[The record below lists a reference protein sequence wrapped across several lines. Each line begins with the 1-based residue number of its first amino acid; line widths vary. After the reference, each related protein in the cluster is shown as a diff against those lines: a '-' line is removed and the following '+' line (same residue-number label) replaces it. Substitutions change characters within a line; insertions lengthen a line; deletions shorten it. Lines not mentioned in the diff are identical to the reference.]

1 MTFGLWRMCEVVM
14 KVASFLGALCFLAVC
29 SGSATAEV
37 NSQQQAVTRLNS
49 ERNKIVKCAVKL
61 KTHGDRAQREA
72 GAEAYQNAKAKIDE
86 VFRVLAANLTG
97 GSGSVDAGALEDK
110 IQASIRQRID
120 FCKKVEQLGPPTR
133 QIFQDVY
140 VDTLKPTMEAVKW
153 LLGRKTADESE
164 RKAIN
169 TQLEA
174 AKWPEYSDIRP
185 AR

>member
-1 MTFGLWRMCEVVM
+1 MSLGLSRMCEVVM
-14 KVASFLGALCFLAVC
+14 RVASVLGALCFLAVC
-29 SGSATAEV
+29 SGSAAEV
-37 NSQQQAVTRLNS
+37 NSQQQAVARLKN
-49 ERNKIVKCAVKL
+49 ERNMILNCAVKL
-61 KTHGDRAQREA
+61 KTYGNPAQRVA

-86 VFRVLAANLTG
+86 VFRVLAANVMG
-97 GSGSVDAGALEDK
+97 GSGSVDAGALEER
-110 IQASIRQRID
+110 IQASIRQLID
-120 FCKKVEQLGPPTR
+120 LCKKAEQPGPQTR
-133 QIFQDVY
+133 QIIHDVY
-140 VDTLKPTMEAVKW
+140 FDTLKPTIEAVKW